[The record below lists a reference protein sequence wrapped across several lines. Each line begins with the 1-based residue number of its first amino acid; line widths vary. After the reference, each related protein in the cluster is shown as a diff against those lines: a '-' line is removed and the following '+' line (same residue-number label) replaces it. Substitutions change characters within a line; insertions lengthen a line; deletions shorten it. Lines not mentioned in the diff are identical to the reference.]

1 MTDLAPS
8 AIAIGSY
15 FCFADVIMISQCV
28 YYNTLNARR
37 RRNRQRH
44 LSTQTNGSTLSEE
57 EPLLSRRRSSS
68 GAVAVAVAGGG
79 LPGSQRRHSVRRE
92 STGLDPLQRMVTGE
106 DETPQRSAW
115 LTNGLSLVAV
125 YVLGTAAWFVSREV
139 IGTDESAAPGDH
151 GSDAGGA
158 DGPKKPMMI
167 LGLVMGYISALCYL
181 CARIPQIV
189 KNWREKSTEGM
200 FTSLASFRI
209 SFPFFFYSYFSRPTK
224 C

>member
-15 FCFADVIMISQCV
+15 FCVADVIMISQCV

-44 LSTQTNGSTLSEE
+44 LSTQTDGSALSEE

-68 GAVAVAVAGGG
+68 GAGGG

-92 STGLDPLQRMVTGE
+92 SSGLDPLQRMVTGE

-139 IGTDESAAPGDH
+139 IGTDGAAPGDG

-158 DGPKKPMMI
+158 DEPKKPMII
-167 LGLVMGYISALCYL
+167 LGLVMGYTSALCYL
-181 CARIPQIV
+181 CARIPQII

-200 FTSLASFRI
+200 LQLWSHSVLP
-209 SFPFFFYSYFSRPTK
+209 FPLVPTK